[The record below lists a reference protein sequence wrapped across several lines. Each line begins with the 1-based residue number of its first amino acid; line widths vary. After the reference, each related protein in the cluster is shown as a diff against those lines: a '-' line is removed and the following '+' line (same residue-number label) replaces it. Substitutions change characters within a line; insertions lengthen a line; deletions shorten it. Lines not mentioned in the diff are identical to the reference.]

1 MDLLR
6 TETLADLTENAKKRN
21 EASMSVLND
30 FTDDFLQAAK
40 EAHTY
45 RTMRHIC
52 TPEASHVEII
62 EAAQTGATSGT
73 KFARDVLLL
82 ASNSY
87 LDLCNEPELKQAAAE
102 AVLKWGTGS
111 GGARLTTGNKTPHEE
126 LENTLAHF
134 KGEEAAIT
142 FATGYMAN
150 VGTISALASKQ
161 VYKAGSK
168 NAAGVIRADDEQSE
182 CIVFSDELNHA
193 SIIDGI
199 RLSKAKCYV
208 YKHNDMVDLQ
218 RAIGEARAAF
228 TGDVR
233 KLIVTDAVFSM
244 DGDLANLPELQKIA
258 KANNCLLMIDE
269 AHSTGVLGKTGRG
282 LAEHFNDKGIPCDH
296 ADVTLGTMSKAIGC
310 EGGFV
315 VGKKSLIEF
324 LKNKA
329 RSFIFSTSMSPA
341 MAQAACNNLKFIE
354 QHPER
359 VQQLQKNVMFFC
371 EALEKAGVCT
381 NRFGRLS
388 DLGEA
393 RLSDLGEAGL
403 SDLEKSKSVYLE
415 QHSAIVPIVIGDEA
429 AALNASAKLQEMG
442 ILIPAIRY
450 PTVAKGQAR
459 LRASIMA
466 THTHKDLLLA
476 ANAIADVLKN

>member
-1 MDLLR
+1 
-6 TETLADLTENAKKRN
+6 
-21 EASMSVLND
+21 MSVLNE

-52 TPEASHVEII
+52 TPEASHVKIVDS
-62 EAAQTGATSGT
+62 AQT
-73 KFARDVLLL
+73 REVLLL

-111 GGARLTTGNKTPHEE
+111 GGARLTTGNKTPHEDLETE
-126 LENTLAHF
+126 LAKF

-161 VYKAGSK
+161 T
-168 NAAGVIRADDEQSE
+168 RATDEQNE

-208 YKHNDMVDLQ
+208 YKHNDIVDLQ
-218 RAIGEARAAF
+218 RAIDEARAMLPSN
-228 TGDVR
+228 VR
-233 KLIVTDAVFSM
+233 KLIITDAVFSM

-282 LAEHFNDKGIPCDH
+282 LAEHFNDKGIPCSH

-315 VGKKSLIEF
+315 VGSRQLIEF

-359 VQQLQKNVMFFC
+359 VQQLQSRVKTFLT
-371 EALEKAGVCT
+371 ALNKCGLQTGVA
-381 NRFGRLS
+381 
-388 DLGEA
+388 DA
-393 RLSDLGEAGL
+393 
-403 SDLEKSKSVYLE
+403 
-415 QHSAIVPIVIGDEA
+415 AIVPILIGDEA
-429 AALNASAKLQEMG
+429 KALSISAMLLEQG
-442 ILIPAIRY
+442 FYIPAIRY
-450 PTVAKGQAR
+450 PTVAKGEAR

-466 THTHKDLLLA
+466 THTEAELEEA
-476 ANAIADVLKN
+476 AVSIAKAVQQSNKEQNAGM